1 MARRFAGS
9 RTEADSLRFSPI
21 MRPDHGGLDAMPGL
35 ARDRLIVA
43 LDMPGLD
50 QARDIVRELGDTV
63 AYYKVGPHLFEKGL
77 IDFIEQLI
85 ADEKHVFL
93 DFKSVDIGDTMR
105 GMASKVSR
113 LGVRF
118 LTVMGTTSTIRAAK
132 EGLEGSPIPKILVV
146 TVLTD
151 QDEAD
156 IQAEYGAG
164 KTVGQLVID
173 RALMAANAGAD
184 GVICSPK
191 EIEAVRRAVPRPG
204 FLIITPG
211 VRPAGT
217 ARDDQ
222 KRVAT
227 PAEAIRNGADYLVIG
242 RPIIRPYDHDRPA
255 AARRVI
261 DEMQAALDGPPR
273 LRAVG

>member
-1 MARRFAGS
+1 
-9 RTEADSLRFSPI
+9 
-21 MRPDHGGLDAMPGL
+21 MPGL

-43 LDMPGLD
+43 LDVPRLD

-164 KTVGQLVID
+164 KTLGQLVID

-242 RPIIRPYDHDRPA
+242 RPIIRPHDHDRPA

-261 DEMQAALDGPPR
+261 HEMQAALDGPPR